1 MTSNAYEIVRDLLIF
16 INGLEGPGFNY
27 RAVMSFRDA
36 DLGLP
41 LTGTV
46 LSIHCKENII
56 TRLVDEET
64 ASEKD
69 HHKTRIALICFAP
82 YESDT
87 VNITQVCEKA
97 LSKIYSDFSMQMK
110 SYTVGDIEIDEDLR
124 SFRVNCEMLF
134 EFDTDV

>member
-16 INGLEGPGFNY
+16 INGLEGSGFDH

-36 DLGLP
+36 DIGLP

-46 LSIHCKENII
+46 LSVHCRENII
-56 TRLVDEET
+56 THIVDEET
-64 ASEKD
+64 SAERD
-69 HHKTRIALICFAP
+69 HHKTRIALVCFAP

-87 VNITQVCEKA
+87 VNITQVCEKV
-97 LSKIYSDFSMQMK
+97 LGEVYSGFSMQMK

-134 EFDTDV
+134 EFDTDS